1 MVVVQRANTYVAIRQ
16 ANPED
21 MASNGYL
28 RRGAQLDPI
37 RAALLVYLRPVR
49 RGILGRGVQMYRE
62 GGTAHI
68 KDVFNRVLVIRV
80 VRIRLVALGLVGEL
94 AELAR
99 GRGRRVELCNRI
111 AVVLLEK
118 LSRTSPE
125 CRINHGI

>member
-16 ANPED
+16 ANPRD

-37 RAALLVYLRPVR
+37 RAVLLVYLRRVR
-49 RGILGRGVQMYRE
+49 RGILGRSVQMYRE
-62 GGTAHI
+62 GGSAHI
-68 KDVFNRVLVIRV
+68 KDVFDRVFVIRV
-80 VRIRLVALGLVGEL
+80 VRIRLVALGFVGKF

-99 GRGRRVELCNRI
+99 GRGCRVELCNRI

-125 CRINHGI
+125 CQINHEI